1 LAAYR
6 FLSGVIRDVWNWH
19 FSDLPTPLT
28 NVGYQGKSGSNS
40 DIAKST
46 RLTLPDMRR
55 GDAPIQQ
62 RGKGAVQENERRD
75 AMKRERGDVNWI
87 TAQSGGGS

>member
-1 LAAYR
+1 MASGHANRTYR
-6 FLSGVIRDVWNWH
+6 PNTWLHRPMLQTEESPCQLGAVHTWH

-46 RLTLPDMRR
+46 RLTRR
-55 GDAPIQQ
+55 GRPVSVLPTW
-62 RGKGAVQENERRD
+62 R
-75 AMKRERGDVNWI
+75 
-87 TAQSGGGS
+87 